1 MATKER
7 NYRVI
12 PYFFLFAPFLI
23 SPFLDKSI
31 QSMSIILSWT
41 LALFVH
47 PLFLSTDW
55 KRAPSY
61 KSILKSLAKGEK
73 LPISLPTKKKN
84 WLEYSWL
91 ALLPALFALMFLN
104 LDFPLT
110 YALLAI
116 LALII
121 ATIES
126 YPAFIK
132 SKKTGEN

>member
-1 MATKER
+1 MTTKER

-23 SPFLDKSI
+23 SPFLDKSV
-31 QSMSIILSWT
+31 QSMSIILSWA
-41 LALFVH
+41 LALFVY
-47 PLFLSTDW
+47 PLFLLKELGRTQ
-55 KRAPSY
+55 SY
-61 KSILKSLAKGEK
+61 RSILKSHANGEE
-73 LPISLPTKKKN
+73 LQGSPQTQRRS

-91 ALLPALFALMFLN
+91 VLLPALFALMFLN

-116 LALII
+116 TALII

-126 YPAFIK
+126 YPAFVK
-132 SKKTGEN
+132 SKLP

>member
-1 MATKER
+1 MATKEP

-12 PYFFLFAPFLI
+12 PYFFLFAPLLI

-47 PLFLSTDW
+47 PLFLSTER
-55 KRAPSY
+55 KRIPSY
-61 KSILKSLAKGEK
+61 KSILKSRAKGEELPVS
-73 LPISLPTKKKN
+73 LPIPKSWT
-84 WLEYSWL
+84 EYGWIV
-91 ALLPALFALMFLN
+91 LLPALFALMLLN

-116 LALII
+116 FALLI
-121 ATIES
+121 ATADS
-126 YPAFIK
+126 YPAFIE
-132 SKKTGEN
+132 SRKKGAN